1 MAGKK
6 KAEQNVAGKAAL
18 DIGLVT
24 ASEREVSNSRRQVNS
39 PGRTG
44 SGVELTSRSASG
56 VISSASSL
64 ASSIGG
70 IRTTRT
76 AAVPESELIIF
87 EPHIVHFSY
96 VCINIYIYNIQHCM
110 YVTDITSNYKGAL
123 QEFLNKAGLA
133 SPKYS
138 TQQSYGGNFVST
150 VTLTDVSGETLQF
163 KGKAYSTIKTA
174 EQSATKQACI
184 HYNIE

>member
-96 VCINIYIYNIQHCM
+96 VCDILYIIYNITTLYVCM
-110 YVTDITSNYKGAL
+110 L
-123 QEFLNKAGLA
+123 QTPPQTIREH
-133 SPKYS
+133 
-138 TQQSYGGNFVST
+138 
-150 VTLTDVSGETLQF
+150 F
-163 KGKAYSTIKTA
+163 KSF
-174 EQSATKQACI
+174 
-184 HYNIE
+184 

>member
-96 VCINIYIYNIQHCM
+96 VC
-110 YVTDITSNYKGAL
+110 DI
-123 QEFLNKAGLA
+123 
-133 SPKYS
+133 
-138 TQQSYGGNFVST
+138 
-150 VTLTDVSGETLQF
+150 
-163 KGKAYSTIKTA
+163 
-174 EQSATKQACI
+174 
-184 HYNIE
+184 